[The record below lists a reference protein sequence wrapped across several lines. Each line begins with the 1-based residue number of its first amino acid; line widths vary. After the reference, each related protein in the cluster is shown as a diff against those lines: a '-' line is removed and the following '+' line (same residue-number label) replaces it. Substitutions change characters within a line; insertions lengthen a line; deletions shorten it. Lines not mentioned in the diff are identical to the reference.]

1 MVRMVSIGK
10 LPEEN
15 KKIITEDSTFTK
27 PSSTPSR
34 KAQEAIANAFIHDL
48 LRPKSWSDYMNMN
61 SKKFPFSTG
70 QILNLIDSAKVV
82 VKR

>member
-34 KAQEAIANAFIHDL
+34 KAQEAIANAFIHHL
-48 LRPKSWSDYMNMN
+48 LRPKTWMDYISGNA
-61 SKKFPFSTG
+61 KKFPFSIG
-70 QILNLIDSAKVV
+70 
-82 VKR
+82 